1 MKRTAY
7 FSLMLI
13 TATGISLAQTQAPG
27 GWRRIGDPP
36 PAQAPAQAPAPEQ
49 APLTP
54 GDQDPSQPVARNDE
68 YGQPQGPQGPQ
79 SPQVLSEPQ
88 PQLNRRP
95 SGQQPPPYGLP
106 PQVSIPAGTF
116 ITVRVNQVLSSNQNR
131 AGDFF
136 TATLLQPLVVDGIVV
151 AQRGQLVN
159 GQVTDAANPKRGSG
173 PSRLGLR
180 LSGLTL
186 ADGSQV
192 NIQSQL
198 VSRTGRSTT
207 GQDVGTVATT
217 TAVGAGIGA
226 VADWGR
232 GAAIGAGA
240 GAVAGLVGVLLT
252 PSAPTVVYPESA
264 LTFRLAD
271 PVNVNLTRAP
281 YAFRFV
287 APGEFDRP
295 ADTQLAHRPGPRPP
309 AAYGPGPGPA
319 VVYGGPYLYP
329 YPYGYYPYYGGFGVG
344 VVIRGGGYSR
354 FGRRW

>member
-13 TATGISLAQTQAPG
+13 TATGISLAQAPG

-36 PAQAPAQAPAPEQ
+36 PAQAPAPER
-49 APLTP
+49 APLPP
-54 GDQDPSQPVARNDE
+54 GDLPPADQDPSEPVARTDE
-68 YGQPQGPQGPQ
+68 YGQPQAPQ
-79 SPQVLSEPQ
+79 SPQVSNNPQ

-95 SGQQPPPYGLP
+95 SGAQPPPYGLP
-106 PQVSIPAGTF
+106 PQVTVPAGTF
-116 ITVRVNQVLSSNQNR
+116 VTVRVNQVLSSNHNH

-136 TATLLQPLVVDGIVV
+136 TATLVQPLVVNGIVV
-151 AQRGQLVN
+151 AQRGETVN

-173 PSRLGLR
+173 PSRLGLE
-180 LSGLTL
+180 LSALTL
-186 ADGSQV
+186 ADGTQV

-198 VSRTGRSTT
+198 VTRSGRSTT
-207 GQDVGTVATT
+207 GQDVGTVAATT
-217 TAVGAGIGA
+217 GIGA
-226 VADWGR
+226 AIGAAADWGR

-281 YAFRFV
+281 YAFRYV

-295 ADTQLAHRPGPRPP
+295 VQTQVARRPP
-309 AAYGPGPGPA
+309 AGPPVG
-319 VVYGGPYLYP
+319 YGGPPVMYAPGPYVYP
-329 YPYGYYPYYGGFGVG
+329 YPYGYYPYYPYYGGFGVG
-344 VVIRGGGYSR
+344 VVIRGGGFGRY
-354 FGRRW
+354 GRRW